1 MSNATH
7 PSRTLTPRQASFA
20 REYVANGGNATQAAL
35 AAGYVDNGNG
45 SIRVTAARLLTRANV
60 RSDINR
66 RQQAIEINA
75 DYTLEQW
82 RSKLLED
89 MQTARESGQLS
100 VVAKYSELLG
110 RHLGAFKDNNV
121 DAAAAAGFAWLTEAM
136 ASVANDSSRVQGPNV
151 IDTTAR

>member
-1 MSNATH
+1 MLMY
-7 PSRTLTPRQASFA
+7 PQIMEYLTIRQASFA
-20 REYVANGGNATQAAL
+20 REYVANGGNATQAAF
-35 AAGYVDNGNG
+35 AAGYAESTARTQG
-45 SIRVTAARLLTRANV
+45 SRLLANV
-60 RSDINR
+60 DVCRDINR

-136 ASVANDSSRVQGPNV
+136 ASVANDSSRVQGPNL